1 MGQLNVQSVEHI
13 DIVSFVIDSV
23 TKKQFYY
30 VLCFSLR
37 NCFEFELMIRH
48 SFSKPDRAERAIQA
62 KGKSYKTTKSN

>member
-48 SFSKPDRAERAIQA
+48 SFSKPDDSFLKLTGNSGKRQA
-62 KGKSYKTTKSN
+62 L